1 MGASHKYR
9 PARIRANQD
18 LHEGREPGT
27 ASKAI
32 VSPVIAMTEKHQNCA
47 CERCVAARRSMLL
60 RTHPIHAR
68 RDEDV
73 APTLIPVDQALAM
86 ALEERDDLRMRLAR
100 VDSDIKVLRDC
111 SQGGIT

>member
-1 MGASHKYR
+1 MITPHV
-9 PARIRANQD
+9 QCCCD
-18 LHEGREPGT
+18 E
-27 ASKAI
+27 
-32 VSPVIAMTEKHQNCA
+32 
-47 CERCVAARRSMLL
+47 CVAARRAMLL

-86 ALEERDDLRMRLAR
+86 ALEERDDLRMRLAQ

-111 SQGGIT
+111 AQWGVRA